1 MTATSPPALVTL
13 DGITLKRRHRIVVD
27 QVDLTLE
34 RRGLTLLGGENGAG
48 KTTMLCAICGLLEPV
63 TGRVLVAGHDLAER
77 AGRRAIRGRVALLPQ
92 APTCPRSFTVGDL
105 LHYSAWLQ
113 QVASAQRTERI
124 QRCLAQVG
132 LDGEASRRVHRLSG
146 GEQRRAFIASA
157 LVGDAELLLLDE
169 PTVGLDA
176 AQRVAV
182 RTILRAA
189 AGERALLV
197 SSHIAEDFEHLADR
211 IVLIDRGRV
220 AFDGDREDFTVRGH
234 RRPDMSQAEASFAAI
249 LEEADDTA
257 REDEP

>member
-1 MTATSPPALVTL
+1 
-13 DGITLKRRHRIVVD
+13 
-27 QVDLTLE
+27 
-34 RRGLTLLGGENGAG
+34 
-48 KTTMLCAICGLLEPV
+48 
-63 TGRVLVAGHDLAER
+63 
-77 AGRRAIRGRVALLPQ
+77 
-92 APTCPRSFTVGDL
+92 
-105 LHYSAWLQ
+105 
-113 QVASAQRTERI
+113 
-124 QRCLAQVG
+124 
-132 LDGEASRRVHRLSG
+132 
-146 GEQRRAFIASA
+146 
-157 LVGDAELLLLDE
+157 LLLDE